1 MASCLRSPPAA
12 PRQGSLCECRIGFP
26 HAFNKDFPNASRV
39 PGTLGGT
46 RVHYGVRQ
54 NVAPWGDRG
63 KSRVK
68 HQGVFQGRCEED
80 KAGVPNLDLGTG
92 EGFLGDVMSKLMD
105 RAGHRRRN

>member
-1 MASCLRSPPAA
+1 MASCLGSPPAA

-26 HAFNKDFPNASRV
+26 HAFNKDFPNASCV

-46 RVHYGVRQ
+46 RVHYGVRH
-54 NVAPWGDRG
+54 NVAPRGDRG